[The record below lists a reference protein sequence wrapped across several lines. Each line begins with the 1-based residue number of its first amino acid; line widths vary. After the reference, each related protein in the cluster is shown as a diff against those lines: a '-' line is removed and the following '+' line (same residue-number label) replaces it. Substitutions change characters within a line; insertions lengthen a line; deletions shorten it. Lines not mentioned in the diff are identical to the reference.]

1 MAYSDDELEIMLAD
15 IESDL
20 VERKESL
27 AGDARKTIRQAV
39 CAMANDLPGH
49 GQPGVVFVGATDKGT
64 PTGLEITDEL
74 LQQLSDIK
82 TDGNTVPPPTLSVQR
97 RNLHGADIAVITVQ
111 PSDSPPV
118 RFRGRIWIR
127 VGPRRDIA
135 TAQDERMLNEK
146 RRYGDAPFDAQP
158 LATATTDGDLDLRRF
173 EEEYLPQAVSREVL
187 ESNERSVPERLAAT
201 KMVATAEDPVPTVTG
216 MLVIGT
222 RPQDFLPDAYIQ
234 FLRIAGTTLADEI
247 VDEARCDGPV
257 VHMMRRLDEKLKA
270 YNHTA
275 VDITSGHTDRRRP
288 TYPLPALQQLV
299 RNAVMHR
306 TYEGVNAPV
315 HVYWFDDRIE
325 ITNPGGPYGGVT
337 IENFGRPGIVSYRN
351 PNLAEAMRA
360 LGLVQRYGVGIPLA
374 RRKLI
379 ENGQPEP
386 VFDVDPHWVNCTV
399 RVRP

>member
-1 MAYSDDELEIMLAD
+1 MHLAYSDDELEIMLAD

-74 LQQLSDIK
+74 LRQLSD
-82 TDGNTVPPPTLSVQR
+82 
-97 RNLHGADIAVITVQ
+97 
-111 PSDSPPV
+111 
-118 RFRGRIWIR
+118 
-127 VGPRRDIA
+127 
-135 TAQDERMLNEK
+135 
-146 RRYGDAPFDAQP
+146 
-158 LATATTDGDLDLRRF
+158 
-173 EEEYLPQAVSREVL
+173 
-187 ESNERSVPERLAAT
+187 
-201 KMVATAEDPVPTVTG
+201 
-216 MLVIGT
+216 
-222 RPQDFLPDAYIQ
+222 
-234 FLRIAGTTLADEI
+234 
-247 VDEARCDGPV
+247 
-257 VHMMRRLDEKLKA
+257 
-270 YNHTA
+270 
-275 VDITSGHTDRRRP
+275 
-288 TYPLPALQQLV
+288 
-299 RNAVMHR
+299 
-306 TYEGVNAPV
+306 
-315 HVYWFDDRIE
+315 
-325 ITNPGGPYGGVT
+325 
-337 IENFGRPGIVSYRN
+337 RN